1 MSHTN
6 STPNYGLP
14 QFITTDKPA
23 WLTDINTAFNAID
36 TGIDNA
42 ADAASSA
49 QSDASD
55 ALTAAGTAGTTASA
69 ADSKASGAIA
79 SIGVAFSDTNT
90 YEVGDLVIYNNLLYR
105 CKLDVNVPG
114 AWTGS
119 TNWERTEI
127 TTLMPKDLG
136 DLDDVTITSP
146 SQGQTLVRG
155 VNGWDNVLVQA
166 NWNESSNTSPEYIK
180 NKPNIP
186 TVESGTMTATSNV
199 NIARYSLKKYGTLK
213 FISAAIYVDVN
224 HVAGAKLAQLSIT
237 PTSMVDLCAVSKS
250 GQHGVAWYVDTD
262 GYLYTNDAMQTGQT
276 YYMNGWF
283 I

>member
-6 STPNYGLP
+6 STANYNLP

-23 WLTDINTAFNAID
+23 WLTDVNNAYSAID
-36 TGIDNA
+36 LGIKAAKDAGDNA
-42 ADAASSA
+42 QTDATQAITDAGNA
-49 QSDASD
+49 Q
-55 ALTAAGTAGTTASA
+55 TAANSA
-69 ADSKASGAIA
+69 ESKASGAIA
-79 SIGVAFSDTNT
+79 SIGVAFSETNT
-90 YEVGDLVIYNNLLYR
+90 YVIGDLVIYNNLLYR
-105 CKLDVNVPG
+105 CKADVTVPG
-114 AWTGS
+114 TWTGS
-119 TNWERTEI
+119 TNWEREEI

-136 DLDDVTITSP
+136 DLDDVSINTP
-146 SQGQTLVRG
+146 VQGQTLVRG
-155 VNGWDNVLVQA
+155 VNGWNNELVQA
-166 NWNESSNTSPEYIK
+166 NWNENSNTSPEYIK

-199 NIARYSLKKYGTLK
+199 NIARYSLKRYGTLK

-224 HVAGAKLAQLSIT
+224 HIAGAKLAHLSIS
-237 PTSMVDLCAVSKS
+237 PTAMVDLCAVSKS